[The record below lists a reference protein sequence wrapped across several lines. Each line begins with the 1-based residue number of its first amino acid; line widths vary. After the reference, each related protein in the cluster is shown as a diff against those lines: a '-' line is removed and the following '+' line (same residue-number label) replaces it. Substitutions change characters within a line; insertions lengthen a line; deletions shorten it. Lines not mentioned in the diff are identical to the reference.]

1 MKRLTYKTGFNIFI
15 CLCMLIII
23 LFFSFRVVSAEQSG
37 MITWDRT
44 YGGSKDDWVSS
55 LIQTT
60 DGGYA
65 VAGYTKSFGAGE
77 ADFWL
82 LKLDKKGNRIWDK
95 TYGGSGYDYASSLV
109 QTSDG
114 GYAVA
119 GSTESRG
126 AGGRDF
132 WLLKLNSQ
140 GKLLWNRTYGGSKD
154 DEARSLIQVN
164 DGGYL
169 LAGWTDSYG
178 AGTYDFWLLKLN
190 SQGKLLWDRTFGER
204 GWDEA
209 RTIIQ
214 TSDGGYTVAGFTW
227 AKGVEDDDDLWLLKL
242 NSQGKLLWDRTF
254 GGSKEDRASSL
265 IQTSDGGYVVAG
277 STESKGAGGLDFWL
291 LKLNSQG
298 KLLWDRTFGGSKD
311 DVVNSFI
318 QTSDGG
324 YAVAGS
330 TTSKGAGNYDFWL
343 LKLDKQ
349 GNQIW
354 DRTFGAGTLDWAN
367 SLVQTSDGGYVVAGS
382 TESKGAGGRDFWLL
396 KLNNQGKLKKIEI
409 KKEPEIKIPTK
420 VETADLTLLVITPL
434 SSVFS
439 LKKHDLIVTIN
450 GPTYDSKTFKD
461 VGTAKPVP
469 VYFYNIPEG
478 HYKVTAKY
486 GSKKISKEIN
496 VSGDTLDLQMT
507 FY

>member
-265 IQTSDGGYVVAG
+265 IQTSDGGY
-277 STESKGAGGLDFWL
+277 
-291 LKLNSQG
+291 
-298 KLLWDRTFGGSKD
+298 
-311 DVVNSFI
+311 
-318 QTSDGG
+318 
-324 YAVAGS
+324 AVAGS